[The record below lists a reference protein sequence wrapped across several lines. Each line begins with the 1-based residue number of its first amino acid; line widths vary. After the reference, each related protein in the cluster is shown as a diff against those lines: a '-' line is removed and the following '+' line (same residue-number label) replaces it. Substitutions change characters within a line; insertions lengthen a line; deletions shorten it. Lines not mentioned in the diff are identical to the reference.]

1 MKLQNKVATITGA
14 ASGIGRAAAILFA
27 NEGAKVVLADVNE
40 TGGNETLELI
50 KADGGDA
57 TFIRTDVS
65 ETSQVKALI
74 ARALASYGKLDIMYN
89 NAGVGGRGGGVAD
102 IAEEVW
108 DKMMSVNL
116 RGVYLC
122 CKYGVPEL
130 IKAGG
135 GSIVNQSSV
144 AAISGGGPPLRGP
157 ITAYAAT
164 KGGVISLTNA
174 IAYAYGHQGIR
185 ANTILPGL
193 IETGMT
199 GPMLASEAYRKEA
212 IEYIP
217 LRRIGRPEEVAN
229 VALFLASD
237 DSSYV
242 SAAAIVVDGAYIMS
256 QGPTSP
262 QQQTPGNR

>member
-1 MKLQNKVATITGA
+1 MKLSGKVATITGA

-27 NEGAKVVLADVNE
+27 QEGAKVVAADINEDGGRETVN
-40 TGGNETLELI
+40 LI
-50 KADGGDA
+50 KAAGGEA
-57 TFIRTDVS
+57 VFIRTDVS
-65 ETSQVKALI
+65 DSRQVQTMVNFTVET
-74 ARALASYGKLDIMYN
+74 YGQLNAMYN
-89 NAGVGGRGGGVAD
+89 NAGIGEGFGGVAE
-102 IAEEVW
+102 IEEADW

-144 AAISGGGPPLRGP
+144 SAISGGGPPLMGP
-157 ITAYAAT
+157 ITGYSAA
-164 KGGVISLTNA
+164 KGGVISLTNS

-193 IETGMT
+193 IATGMT
-199 GPMLASEAYRKEA
+199 APLMQSASYLEVAV
-212 IEYIP
+212 EYIP
-217 LRRIGRPEEVAN
+217 LRRVGQPEELAR
-229 VALFLASD
+229 VALFLSSD

-242 SAAAIVVDGAYIMS
+242 TAASIVVDGGFIQS
-256 QGPTSP
+256 QGPTCTKP
-262 QQQTPGNR
+262 MVDLG